1 MKSYIAITVFF
12 LCVVIGMSNPGYTV
26 KVDTQ
31 QTGQE
36 FRIRTIKRGETPTI
50 KADLFENG
58 SPYSDLL
65 GWGSSFVIFT
75 NTSSTSVW
83 SFAHASIFG
92 NTVQYDLPSVGI
104 PAGNYRAQF
113 LFTNATRTV
122 SFGHIGRVWV
132 QDSPGTGG
140 NITTNDISTPIN
152 FDLFDES
159 GLISGVTVSNSIYLG
174 DGSGLTGVAS
184 SDTRLDDTAA
194 TGTVDLAENILTNA
208 VIDAADI
215 TVGTLPL
222 SALSGITSNQI
233 DAGTD
238 SAYRTGDGTWDHI
251 ATGTVNLA
259 ENILTNAVIDAAD
272 ITVGTL
278 PLSALSGITSNQI
291 DAGTDSAYRTGDGTW
306 DHIATQNVDMDT
318 FDIVDSGEINVLD
331 GDHVTVG
338 SPSNTF
344 VAFQVHAQA
353 GWSGAQHATT
363 NHIPDSIL
371 TGDRYAGFLAAGEDS
386 YLVLQSHNEGLH
398 GSTIALTEVEA
409 DGTYVGSWSI
419 SRQATVSSQGGFF
432 AIKQETDKDFFGFET
447 VAPFRI
453 LTNNLVRIGGNYTT
467 QYGLM
472 VDGEAEADSM
482 RVKPSSFGDEYQA
495 PSQFDSVSSSS
506 LILDGADTL
515 LAICGTDA
523 GTYGPQLSL
532 VTTVGNTDSSFV
544 RQWSF
549 LAETTAGGKD
559 LQLIYSEDETP
570 GGETAVMQWT
580 DQGNI
585 ITTGQIVFDPATI
598 TNLTEEA
605 SPTTGDFILAYEATA
620 GAMRKLDVGNLPAG
634 GKSIAVAGLSDTTT
648 PSVLTTAE
656 TIGNIFSNYKSS
668 GADHVFTMPV
678 PHVSGNGIFVIGD
691 EFQVDIEPSTGEIF
705 YLNGTAMA
713 ANEHIQNTADTL
725 GERIAFYA
733 VNINGTLRWMF
744 YSSDAAWVEET
755 P

>member
-194 TGTVDLAENILTNA
+194 TGTVD
-208 VIDAADI
+208 
-215 TVGTLPL
+215 
-222 SALSGITSNQI
+222 
-233 DAGTD
+233 
-238 SAYRTGDGTWDHI
+238 
-251 ATGTVNLA
+251 LA